1 MTLPSKEDLLALVQN
16 FYASSG
22 ETLYTPVVG
31 PETQQLHAV
40 WAKRLEDM
48 TPWNDFLDGVER
60 ALPGFIVGDTLSTS
74 DGGLRCMLYPPKPVR
89 SPEAHWIVVG
99 CVSLLAPVYTV
110 YCVERT
116 HMGDG
121 SRQDRAAA
129 ITHAPISMQ
138 SPAQVLAKKIEA
150 RFGATPISPED
161 AQAAVPL
168 FVGARHPSEAT
179 LFHAL
184 FTSEPEIIP

>member
-1 MTLPSKEDLLALVQN
+1 MTRPSKEELLAIVQN

-22 ETLYTPVVG
+22 EALYTPVVG
-31 PETQQLHAV
+31 PETQRLHAV

-48 TPWNDFLDGVER
+48 TPWNDFLDEVER

-74 DGGLRCMLYPPKPVR
+74 DGGLRCMLYLPKPAR
-89 SPEAHWIVVG
+89 SPEAHWVVVG
-99 CVSLLAPVYTV
+99 CVSLLAPVYAV
-110 YCVERT
+110 YGVERT
-116 HMGDG
+116 HMGNG

-138 SPAQVLAKKIEA
+138 SPAQVLARKIEA
-150 RFGATPISPED
+150 TFGATPLSPED
-161 AQAAVPL
+161 AQASAPL
-168 FVGARHPSEAT
+168 FVGGREPSEAT

-184 FTSEPEIIP
+184 FTSDPEVIP